1 MASFDEVQ
9 LAELAVKHLP
19 ELEAELRRRDQYKIK
34 RYFPD
39 TGPYR
44 RELYPKHMEFFA
56 SGLEHR
62 ERLLIAANRVGK
74 SDGGSY
80 EATLHLTGEYP
91 DWWVGRRF
99 ATAIRGWASGTTS
112 EKTKEII
119 QTKLLGPDNAR
130 GTGMIP
136 ARAIHHIQAK
146 GHGVPG
152 SVGSIWVKHK
162 SGGLSVLQFKSY
174 DQGREAFEGT
184 EQEMIWL
191 DEEPPLDIYTECVMR
206 TMATGEGFGGGIVFM
221 TFTPLG
227 GLTPLVLEF
236 MPGGVL
242 PDGGR
247 VPLKEVQL

>member
-1 MASFDEVQ
+1 MASIDDVQ
-9 LAELAVKHLP
+9 IAELAVKHLP
-19 ELEAELRRRDQYKIK
+19 ALEAELVRRGQYKIR

-44 RELYPKHMEFFA
+44 RELYAKHLEFFVA
-56 SGLEHR
+56 GKEHR

-80 EATLHLTGEYP
+80 EATLHLCGEYP

-99 ATAIRGWASGTTS
+99 TAPVRAWAAGTTS

-136 ARAIHHIQAK
+136 ARAIHHVQPK

-152 SVGSIWVKHK
+152 AVGSIWVKHA
-162 SGGLSVLQFKSY
+162 SGGLSVLQFKSF

-191 DEEPPLDIYTECVMR
+191 DEEPPLEVYTECVLR
-206 TMATGEGFGGGIVFM
+206 TMATGDGFSGGIVFM
-221 TFTPLG
+221 TFTPLD

-242 PDGGR
+242 PDGGIVPQQER
-247 VPLKEVQL
+247 V